1 MGKERDIFIFLM
13 EVTVQNIQKV
23 VFFLSIFMK
32 EILHFKLP
40 DRIQPFELI
49 LISEWIRPENS
60 AGYTKRTD
68 FLVFPPHIPNFGRIE
83 HKARQADSHIY
94 L

>member
-68 FLVFPPHIPNFGRIE
+68 FLVFPPHTPNFGCIE

>member
-1 MGKERDIFIFLM
+1 M
-13 EVTVQNIQKV
+13 EVTVQNIQEF

-40 DRIQPFELI
+40 DRIQLFELI

-60 AGYTKRTD
+60 AG
-68 FLVFPPHIPNFGRIE
+68 
-83 HKARQADSHIY
+83 
-94 L
+94 